1 MEFDKL
7 LNMLQELLSEK
18 GWQTPSQDGT
28 YQDEPIL
35 RPAAK
40 VARPKAAKFREL
52 RQIQRSPE
60 AYWRSGDWLFYQQA
74 KCMEDY
80 TETGDSDIS
89 FTWASSTHASY
100 ASYATLTD
108 KQLTAYFI
116 WRTKVRQET
125 IRPPFR
131 RSSPFTHSNCSTR
144 SAFLTAWTGC
154 KSYRH

>member
-116 WRTKVRQET
+116 WRTKVRQGHSGVHRHLR
-125 IRPPFR
+125 IRTAQPDR
-131 RSSPFTHSNCSTR
+131 RF
-144 SAFLTAWTGC
+144 
-154 KSYRH
+154 

>member
-100 ASYATLTD
+100 ASYATLTN
-108 KQLTAYFI
+108 
-116 WRTKVRQET
+116 
-125 IRPPFR
+125 
-131 RSSPFTHSNCSTR
+131 S
-144 SAFLTAWTGC
+144 
-154 KSYRH
+154 